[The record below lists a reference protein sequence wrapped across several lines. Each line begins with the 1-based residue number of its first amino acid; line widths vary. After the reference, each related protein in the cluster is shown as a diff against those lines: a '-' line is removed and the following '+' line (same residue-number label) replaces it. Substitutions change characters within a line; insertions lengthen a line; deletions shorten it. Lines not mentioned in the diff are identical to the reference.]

1 MARYYYVNKQ
11 SGYNDNHVVHAS
23 GCKYLPDLEGRL
35 FLGTFYSAT
44 AAIQQARKYYP
55 GSLGCDAC
63 CRLPRVKMCT
73 LRTVWRL
80 STAWISDY
88 ATPV

>member
-11 SGYNDNHVVHAS
+11 SGYNNNHVVHAN

-55 GSLGCDAC
+55 GSLGCEEC
-63 CRLPRVKMCT
+63 CPV
-73 LRTVWRL
+73 
-80 STAWISDY
+80 TAARPQPAQDSVALKHGVDF
-88 ATPV
+88 

>member
-11 SGYNDNHVVHAS
+11 SDYNDNHVVHAS

-63 CRLPRVKMCT
+63 CPVAPGKNVHT
-73 LRTVWRL
+73 LDSVAL
-80 STAWISDY
+80 KHGVDF
-88 ATPV
+88 

>member
-11 SGYNDNHVVHAS
+11 SGYNNNHVVHAN
-23 GCKYLPDLEGRL
+23 GCKYLPELEGRL

-55 GSLGCDAC
+55 GSLGCEEC
-63 CRLPRVKMCT
+63 CPV
-73 LRTVWRL
+73 
-80 STAWISDY
+80 TAAKLQPAQDSVALKHGVDF
-88 ATPV
+88 